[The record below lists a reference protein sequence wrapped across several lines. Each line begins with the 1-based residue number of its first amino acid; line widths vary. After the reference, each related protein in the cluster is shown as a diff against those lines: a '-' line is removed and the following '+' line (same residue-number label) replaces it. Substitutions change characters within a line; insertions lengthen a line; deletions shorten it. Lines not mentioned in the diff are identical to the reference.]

1 MANKRNYKRSEK
13 YLKVYVLYKDEET
26 IAVGTIAEIME
37 QTGYTEMG
45 LRFFGTPCYAKR
57 TKNGKRLILLED

>member
-1 MANKRNYKRSEK
+1 
-13 YLKVYVLYKDEET
+13 VLYKDEET